1 MCKVVKMKIGDR
13 TIRVAD
19 IKKKY
24 IENIVDAAKECD
36 YIDRVVL
43 FGSSIESRCKEDS
56 DIDLAVFG
64 NVCMSR
70 CLTSKKYKRFVDK
83 IYSFDNYWQSYDML
97 YFRTGVRDKSPILND
112 ISEGE
117 VIYVRD

>member
-24 IENIVDAAKECD
+24 IENIVDAARECD

-70 CLTSKKYKRFVDK
+70 CLTSKKYDRFTSM
-83 IYSFDNYWQSYDML
+83 IYGFDDYNQSYDIL
-97 YFRTGVRDKSPILND
+97 YFRSGVKDKSPILND
-112 ISEGE
+112 INKGE
-117 VIYVRD
+117 VLYVRE

>member
-24 IENIVDAAKECD
+24 IENIVDAARECD

-70 CLTSKKYKRFVDK
+70 CLRSKKNLNFV
-83 IYSFDNYWQSYDML
+83 SRLSEFDNLLQRYDIL
-97 YFRTGVRDKSPILND
+97 YFRTGVKDKSPILND